1 MKLWKK
7 LVGLFFLL
15 VIVDGALRKWV
26 LPSFETALL
35 LLKDVVLWGGFL
47 SYAWSRDPFELPRP
61 LRSTWVPLFLVA
73 YISVVLLQAF
83 NLRQPSLMVSAIGVK
98 AHLAYL
104 PLVVLLPP
112 IIAQAT
118 EEQVVKFTSAYA
130 AFVYIPILALCVYQ
144 FFQPATAWVNQYVRE
159 MATVA
164 KVQEYVRVT
173 GTFSYIGSLT
183 PYLKFN
189 GYLGGAIL
197 LAGVQWS
204 RRRLTILGG
213 VILAGTAVVLP
224 MAGGRGPVLLVIGGL
239 VALFLIVRSQK
250 GTRLKILS
258 VTLLFAVVVGQGVGG
273 NALLEGWDALIE
285 RAERAGTEE
294 AERRT
299 VGLLL
304 APIEQAEEAG
314 LFGYGVGTNHQAAT
328 RFVAASGWE
337 GRLNVE
343 NGVQRIIMELGLLGW
358 GILMAL
364 KTALLYIAFRAVRRS
379 QSPVE
384 LIISATG
391 FCMLLSNILLPV
403 VFRLVRSALYWGTA
417 GAVLGIWS
425 LQEVRRESRLA
436 RSQRSKTTVPF

>member
-26 LPSFETALL
+26 FPSYETVLL

-47 SYAWSRDPFELPRP
+47 TYAWSRDPFELPRP
-61 LRSTWVPLFLVA
+61 LRSTWVPLFLGA
-73 YISVVLLQAF
+73 YIFVVFAQAL
-83 NLRQPSLMVSAIGVK
+83 NLRQPSLMVSAIGIK

-118 EEQVVKFTSAYA
+118 EEQVAKFTWAYA
-130 AFVYIPILALCVYQ
+130 VCVYVPILALCVYQ

-164 KVQEYVRVT
+164 KVEEYVRVT

-189 GYLGGAIL
+189 GYLSGAIL
-197 LAGVQWS
+197 FSGVQWG
-204 RRRLTILGG
+204 RRELTILGG
-213 VILAGTAVVLP
+213 GMLAGTAIVLP
-224 MAGGRGPVLLVIGGL
+224 MAGGRGPVLLVIGGIL
-239 VALFLIVRSQK
+239 ALFLILRSE
-250 GTRLKILS
+250 GGSRFRILVATLV
-258 VTLLFAVVVGQGVGG
+258 VTVLVVQGIGG
-273 NALLEGWDALIE
+273 NALLEGWEALIQRTE
-285 RAERAGTEE
+285 RVGTEE

-337 GRLNVE
+337 GRLNVD
-343 NGVQRIIMELGLLGW
+343 NGVQRILMELGLLGW
-358 GILMAL
+358 LVLMAL
-364 KTALLYIAFRAVRRS
+364 KTALLYIAYRAVRRS
-379 QSPVE
+379 QSPAE
-384 LIISATG
+384 LIISGAAFG
-391 FCMLLSNILLPV
+391 MLLSNILLPV
-403 VFRLVRSALYWGTA
+403 VFRLVTSALYWGSV
-417 GAVLGIWS
+417 GAVLGVWS
-425 LQEVRRESRLA
+425 LQEVRRESRLF
-436 RSQRSKTTVPF
+436 RSRKDKPTIPT